1 MTGETVTYRN
11 EMNLVPLRKFT
22 ATEIDLFFA
31 MCNKLKEQGTKT
43 LKLGFN
49 DLKQLSNYS
58 HEQRNLK
65 RFIKDIEEVYSKI
78 MQIHYREENEKKIK
92 YFMLFDSFEIDK
104 EEKYLQIS
112 INPKLKHILNDI
124 TRDFTKFELQELTR
138 LKSSY
143 AKTAFR
149 LLKQFK
155 HTGYVIFSLD
165 DFKSR
170 FDVPKSY
177 RMTDIDKNVFKPIIK
192 ELANSFS
199 DLNIHKVKA
208 KKGRKIEKIEMTFN
222 PEKRIHSKKK
232 PNNANPFKNRHPISR
247 EMTPDWVENR
257 EYLNTSDINDLT
269 EADIKTKEQLLAKL
283 KAHQ

>member
-1 MTGETVTYRN
+1 MAGETVTYRN

-43 LKLGFN
+43 LKLSFD
-49 DLKQLSNYS
+49 DLKQLSNYNN
-58 HEQRNLK
+58 EQRNLKLSFDDIKQISKYNNEQRKLK

-78 MQIHYREENEKKIK
+78 MKINYREENEKKIK
-92 YFMLFDSFEIDK
+92 YFMLFNNFEIDK

-143 AKTAFR
+143 SKTAFR
-149 LLKQFK
+149 LFKQFK
-155 HTGYVIFSLD
+155 HTGYVIFSLE

-170 FDVPKSY
+170 FDVPNSY
-177 RMTDIDKNVFKPIIK
+177 RMTDIDKNVLKPIVK
-192 ELANSFS
+192 ELNNSFA
-199 DLNIHKVKA
+199 DLSINKIKA
-208 KKGRKIEKIEMTFN
+208 KKGR
-222 PEKRIHSKKK
+222 
-232 PNNANPFKNRHPISR
+232 
-247 EMTPDWVENR
+247 
-257 EYLNTSDINDLT
+257 
-269 EADIKTKEQLLAKL
+269 
-283 KAHQ
+283 